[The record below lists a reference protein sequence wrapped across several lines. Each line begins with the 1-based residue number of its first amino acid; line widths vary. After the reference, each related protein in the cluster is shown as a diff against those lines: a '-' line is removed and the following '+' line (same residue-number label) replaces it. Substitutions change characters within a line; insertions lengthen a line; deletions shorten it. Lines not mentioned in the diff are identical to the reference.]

1 VSSEQWVLPTRRQ
14 RHAFILTSRLLDGF
28 SLGIVITM
36 FWLLVS
42 LSLPD
47 FDSVWSTAVTATFP
61 ISLNSLSL
69 LLFVLIFLGLGLL
82 VGLVDI
88 AFYDRCARMGEAYVL
103 RPRDEWQQTAVGV
116 LIVTLTSFAFVGLYR
131 SALIGMASSLF
142 TGVAFALTSYF
153 IHGSSYRSDIRT
165 IEVLSWS
172 WRGAVAGLLIG
183 LLAGAIFEVIE
194 FQAVGQTPIFRT
206 VFSITLLAVLL
217 GGLRGNRLPTTSAP
231 NQGIWLSASSGL
243 AAAGLFAIVMSLAT
257 AFFWGGVFGA
267 LVGILTGWIAAA
279 LYGMGSVLNHLWLRF
294 WLVQLGQMP
303 WAYTDFLDE
312 AANRAI
318 LHKVGGGYIFIH
330 RLLQEYF
337 ASHH

>member
-61 ISLNSLSL
+61 IAPTSLSL
-69 LLFVLIFLGLGLL
+69 LLFVLIFLGLGL
-82 VGLVDI
+82 
-88 AFYDRCARMGEAYVL
+88 
-103 RPRDEWQQTAVGV
+103 
-116 LIVTLTSFAFVGLYR
+116 
-131 SALIGMASSLF
+131 
-142 TGVAFALTSYF
+142 
-153 IHGSSYRSDIRT
+153 
-165 IEVLSWS
+165 
-172 WRGAVAGLLIG
+172 
-183 LLAGAIFEVIE
+183 
-194 FQAVGQTPIFRT
+194 
-206 VFSITLLAVLL
+206 VLL